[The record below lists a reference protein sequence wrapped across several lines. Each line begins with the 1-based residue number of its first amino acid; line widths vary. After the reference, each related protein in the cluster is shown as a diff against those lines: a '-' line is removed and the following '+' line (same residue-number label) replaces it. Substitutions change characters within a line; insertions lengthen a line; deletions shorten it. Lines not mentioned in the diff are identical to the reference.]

1 MVSTRK
7 KRQSSK
13 RLLSQL
19 DDFDQDVII
28 GNTTSERRENVVV
41 NGGVDDQDFTGGTSN
56 VSSIV
61 NENALNV
68 KTLERCFNERI
79 DREMSNIVDTVEDR
93 IQNAVLT
100 AIDNIVTPKIELA
113 IRSINAS
120 SGRDVTSASGNS
132 ERREY
137 EEINASFENASANNR
152 TLGMANTNDETR
164 HDFHDGVSELPVLE
178 AQFDRQ
184 LPTHHMPSGASSEVH
199 HMVTGVKERHDML
212 TEGSQQI
219 HNRHHM
225 VTGAKEQIHNH
236 HDMVARGSEEFRNSH
251 HMVTGQTAHINQIPE
266 FLTGRTQTSRNP
278 SSHQYQNLLT
288 EVSQD
293 NNLPVVEHTPTHQ
306 NLDANNSINRLADAI
321 AGITTQQPSQA
332 TTMLKPVSTSTLI
345 FDGKNEKF
353 ELFEDLFHTMLK
365 MQPEMTEAMKIN
377 HFHAH
382 LRKEALQTFR
392 NISAVN
398 KKTLDDVLIVFRRK
412 YVKPESQATA
422 KHKWH
427 KLTFDPNTKSLPDFL
442 EELNECA
449 EKAFGDNAQ
458 HMIDSLLY
466 AKLPPHLKRSL
477 NLAHLENGTYDQI
490 VAHLERELELSG
502 LENDGELT
510 IPTMTTVPLNDNQQN
525 TEQTKVVCY
534 YCKKPGH
541 VIRDCRKRMRK
552 EQERGND
559 PSTQKMK
566 PSTSKTYAP
575 CPHCQRTNHPP
586 EQCWSGLNA
595 ANRPKRFKQAYPE
608 DNQNDGQNHGNL
620 TYSGPSSILKNS
632 LN

>member
-7 KRQSSK
+7 KRQSNK

-19 DDFDQDVII
+19 DDFDRDMII
-28 GNTTSERRENVVV
+28 GNAVSERQENAVV
-41 NGGVDDQDFTGGTSN
+41 NMGTNDRDFTVSN
-56 VSSIV
+56 SSNNTAV
-61 NENALNV
+61 NENAMNL

-93 IQNAVLT
+93 IQNAILT
-100 AIDNIVTPKIELA
+100 AIENIVAPKIELA

-120 SGRDVTSASGNS
+120 SGRDVTSVIANS
-132 ERREY
+132 ERGERVG
-137 EEINASFENASANNR
+137 INASIENASENNN
-152 TLGMANTNDETR
+152 TLHVPSVSDETR
-164 HDFHDGVSELPVLE
+164 LNIPDEVGELSVPE
-178 AQFDRQ
+178 TRFDRQ
-184 LPTHHMPSGASSEVH
+184 PHTP
-199 HMVTGVKERHDML
+199 
-212 TEGSQQI
+212 
-219 HNRHHM
+219 HM

-236 HDMVARGSEEFRNSH
+236 HDMVARGSEHIHNSH
-251 HMVTGQTAHINQIPE
+251 HKMTGQTAHINQIPE

-278 SSHQYQNLLT
+278 SSHQYQNLST
-288 EVSQD
+288 HVSQD

-477 NLAHLENGTYDQI
+477 NLAHLEKGTYDQI

-502 LENDGELT
+502 LENDGELP

-586 EQCWSGLNA
+586 EQCWSGPNA
-595 ANRPKRFKQAYPE
+595 ANRPKRFKQVYPE

>member
-7 KRQSSK
+7 KRQSNK

-19 DDFDQDVII
+19 DDFDQDMII
-28 GNTTSERRENVVV
+28 GNAVSERQENAVV
-41 NGGVDDQDFTGGTSN
+41 NMGMNDRDFTVSN
-56 VSSIV
+56 SSNNTAV
-61 NENALNV
+61 NENVMNV
-68 KTLERCFNERI
+68 KTLERRFNERI

-93 IQNAVLT
+93 IQNAILT
-100 AIDNIVTPKIELA
+100 AFENIVTPKIELA
-113 IRSINAS
+113 IRSTNAS
-120 SGRDVTSASGNS
+120 SGRDVTSVIANS
-132 ERREY
+132 ERGERVG
-137 EEINASFENASANNR
+137 INASFENASENNN
-152 TLGMANTNDETR
+152 TLRVPSVSDETR
-164 HDFHDGVSELPVLE
+164 LNIPDEVGELSVPE
-178 AQFDRQ
+178 TRFDRQ
-184 LPTHHMPSGASSEVH
+184 PHTP
-199 HMVTGVKERHDML
+199 HMVTGVKERHNIL
-212 TEGSQQI
+212 PENSEHI
-219 HNRHHM
+219 H
-225 VTGAKEQIHNH
+225 
-236 HDMVARGSEEFRNSH
+236 NSH
-251 HMVTGQTAHINQIPE
+251 HMMTEQTAHINQIPE

-278 SSHQYQNLLT
+278 PSHQYQNLST
-288 EVSQD
+288 QVSQD

-332 TTMLKPVSTSTLI
+332 TTMLKPVTTSTLF

-365 MQPEMTEAMKIN
+365 KQPEMTEAMKIN

-541 VIRDCRKRMRK
+541 VIRDCRTRMRK

-586 EQCWSGLNA
+586 EQCWSGPNA